1 MRNTIRFTAMLT
13 ALCLLI
19 SVQAFSGEA
28 PYVVPP
34 VETHTIDSEFVDQT
48 FEIFVQV
55 PPMLADGSERFPVMY
70 LTDCTGGINFD
81 EMTAIMQ
88 VGGDVPRFIT
98 VGIGYPS
105 DNAMGG
111 MNVRTRDL
119 TPTEFESEAAS
130 MPWPL
135 DGVIEVTSGKK
146 SGGAPEFLQFIRQ
159 ELIPLIDAN
168 YPTVVGDRGYFGDSL
183 GGLFGLYVLFNQPD
197 TFGRYIIGSP
207 SAWWDDE
214 VIIKQAGEFI
224 ASGRPLAARVF
235 MAVGALEELGA
246 EGAPY
251 RMVTNVYRIEKML
264 DEAGL
269 KGLELST
276 YTFPDESHTS
286 VIGMN
291 YTRGIKAVYG
301 KPEVSFLFAYMA
313 KAAAEAGENTEQ

>member
-1 MRNTIRFTAMLT
+1 L
-13 ALCLLI
+13 
-19 SVQAFSGEA
+19 
-28 PYVVPP
+28 
-34 VETHTIDSEFVDQT
+34 ETHSIDSKFVDQT

-55 PPMLADGSERFPVMY
+55 PPMLTDGSERFPVMY
-70 LTDCTGGINFD
+70 LTDCTGGLMFD
-81 EMTAIMQ
+81 EMTGIMQ

-98 VGIGYPS
+98 VGIGYPA

-111 MNVRTRDL
+111 MYLRARDL
-119 TPTEFESEAAS
+119 TPTERDTEEVS
-130 MPWPL
+130 MSWPF
-135 DGVIEVTSGKK
+135 DVPEVESGKE
-146 SGGAPEFLQFIRQ
+146 SGGAPEFLEFIRK
-159 ELIPLIDAN
+159 ELIPFIDAG
-168 YPTVVGDRGYFGDSL
+168 YPTEVGDRGYFGDSL

-214 VIIKQAGEFI
+214 VIIKHAEKFI

-235 MAVGALEELGA
+235 MGVGALEEVGA

-301 KPEVSFLFAYMA
+301 KPEIQFLYAHMA
-313 KAAAEAGENTEQ
+313 KAAAEAAEKTE